1 MDKKANKKYFLNILL
16 VLTLGAIVIYLTMK
30 DELQAS
36 LKALMSASPIWI
48 IFSFVLMGVYFL
60 LDGMN
65 LYTFGHLYKKDYNYK
80 QGFTNAILT
89 NFGLNVTY
97 CLDG

>member
-36 LKALMSASPIWI
+36 LKALMSASPIWNEFI
-48 IFSFVLMGVYFL
+48 YFWA
-60 LDGMN
+60 
-65 LYTFGHLYKKDYNYK
+65 F
-80 QGFTNAILT
+80 I
-89 NFGLNVTY
+89 
-97 CLDG
+97 